1 MKKTDRPLI
10 IFDLDETLIH
20 ATENKL
26 AVQEDG
32 KLGELCLYRRPFVQE
47 FLKICAAHYTIGIWS
62 SAQDDYVA
70 EVVQQ
75 LLASEVKFAFVW
87 GRSEC
92 WLKTVKQPLGGP
104 EGGLFRKEHRY
115 IKPLEKL
122 TRKGYKMRQL
132 LIVDDSLSKVED
144 NPGNFV
150 IVPPYE
156 GNPQDEVLLKLGT
169 WLLENAAEEDFRLL
183 PRPFD

>member
-1 MKKTDRPLI
+1 VKRTDRPLV

-20 ATENKL
+20 ATANKL

-32 KLGELCLYRRPFVQE
+32 KFGALYLYRRPFLQE
-47 FLKICAAHYTIGIWS
+47 FLAACATQYTLAIWS
-62 SAQDDYVA
+62 SAADDYVSA
-70 EVVQQ
+70 VVQQ
-75 LLASEVKFAFVW
+75 LITSEVQFAFVW

-92 WLKTVKQPLGGP
+92 WLKTVKQPLGDPRNGM
-104 EGGLFRKEHRY
+104 FRKEHRY

-150 IVPPYE
+150 IVPMYE
-156 GNPQDEVLLKLGT
+156 GSLQDDVLLKLGT